1 MEMKMHAQP
10 MSAEQ
15 LDSLLFDEVQNLNA
29 DKEYWFQL
37 RGQGINPLIDAATPL
52 FGMVLR
58 VRRLTNLENVSAL
71 YHSTVDDIMAI
82 ESELTNQ
89 GYDRAEVLAY
99 RYVLCSF
106 IDEAVMMTPWGTE
119 SIWAEHSLLT
129 RFHNETWGGEKVFG
143 ILQRLETEPARYQQL
158 LEFIYL
164 CFCLGFEGRYKVIS
178 NGAEEFDKIVTRLY
192 ETLRLLREEE
202 PDLLPSATQHVVQA
216 KYRLGR
222 QMPIWS
228 VFAAFAVMLA
238 LVFIGYS
245 VSLANKS
252 GDVLNQLHQILN

>member
-1 MEMKMHAQP
+1 MEKKMHAQP

-15 LDSLLFDEVQNLNA
+15 LDSLLFDEVQKVNA

-37 RGQGINPLIDAATPL
+37 RGHGINPLIDAATPL

-58 VRRLTNLENVSAL
+58 VRRLTQLDDVPSL

-89 GYDRAEVLAY
+89 GYERAEILAY

-106 IDEAVMMTPWGTE
+106 IDEAVMMTPWGTD
-119 SIWAEHSLLT
+119 SVWAEHSLLT

-178 NGAEEFDKIVTRLY
+178 NGREEFDKIISRLY

-202 PDLLPSATQHVVQA
+202 PNLLPSATEHVVQA
-216 KYRLGR
+216 RYRLGR
-222 QMPIWS
+222 QLPIWS
-228 VFAAFAVMLA
+228 VFAGFAVMLS
-238 LVFIGYS
+238 VIFIFYS
-245 VSLANKS
+245 VSLSQKS
-252 GDVLNQLHQILN
+252 SDVLNQLHQILN